1 MSVFPRRVMKVAAAA
16 GLLLSPV
23 AVIAYPMIH
32 NHHVAPLGRLAK
44 RVHPGDDCGA
54 TARSFA
60 AYFERQRARGNGDVQ
75 YADSRTGDTPGS
87 RLAPSGRLLHL
98 YDLTVFDDV
107 QLTAICDTQGRRV
120 ERIIFL
126 GD

>member
-1 MSVFPRRVMKVAAAA
+1 MSISPRRVIKVAAAA

-44 RVHPGDDCGA
+44 RVHPGDDCAA

-75 YADSRTGDTPGS
+75 YADSHTPGS

-107 QLTAICDTQGRRV
+107 QLTAVCDTQGRRV